1 MAQETAG
8 TIGIPVIK
16 NEVLPALENYARRQE
31 RYGRLKAAQEA
42 KAAEAAAKKAAEDAK
57 FVPKFE
63 SSRGGL
69 FSHVTEAKQKQRINQ
84 ALDIYRDPNTAQQAK
99 ILTANEA
106 NRLNMDDAD
115 YEKQLETAIYK
126 TAEDLQ
132 KNRLRKVGTDVVRSW
147 ASQQQD
153 YTSPEDFAKQVRSN
167 PDLIDFDAIGKRGKG
182 YKQARYSIEAPGG
195 GTTKQVEMSPLF
207 EYKWEK
213 DPFTG
218 GEVPVV
224 TGVNGIEAQKLID
237 SDPDIREAYDVF
249 VKSKGATPEAA
260 RQFMENS
267 FGKYGTIKYGQQFT
281 MPKKGGAGRG
291 GGDQFTMSIATPAG
305 LGAHQFEVEALSGK
319 GANIKGVQQS
329 QTGEVGGKDDQ
340 TYSYE
345 KEYVHPANK
354 KVRLLQQYDK
364 GTLGDYLE
372 ETVDGQY
379 LLKSGFN
386 YSNPTER
393 TLYFADEDIY
403 FGGTKDGPS
412 YKNGVRQ
419 NWTRIKKGKEIPTA
433 TAENL
438 IAQAKKA
445 GKKSGV
451 VKDVGYEITANMYT
465 GEEGEDKKRPIVKM
479 FIPKANAGEIKKHIE
494 MEQQKKR
501 RKPGPETTVDNFQGG
516 EVDLGY

>member
-1 MAQETAG
+1 MMIRPE
-8 TIGIPVIK
+8 
-16 NEVLPALENYARRQE
+16 L
-31 RYGRLKAAQEA
+31 
-42 KAAEAAAKKAAEDAK
+42 AEDQAAKE
-57 FVPKFE
+57 
-63 SSRGGL
+63 
-69 FSHVTEAKQKQRINQ
+69 
-84 ALDIYRDPNTAQQAK
+84 
-99 ILTANEA
+99 
-106 NRLNMDDAD
+106 
-115 YEKQLETAIYK
+115 
-126 TAEDLQ
+126 
-132 KNRLRKVGTDVVRSW
+132 
-147 ASQQQD
+147 
-153 YTSPEDFAKQVRSN
+153 
-167 PDLIDFDAIGKRGKG
+167 
-182 YKQARYSIEAPGG
+182 
-195 GTTKQVEMSPLF
+195 
-207 EYKWEK
+207 
-213 DPFTG
+213 
-218 GEVPVV
+218 
-224 TGVNGIEAQKLID
+224 
-237 SDPDIREAYDVF
+237 
-249 VKSKGATPEAA
+249 
-260 RQFMENS
+260 FMEQT
-267 FGKYGTIKYGQQFT
+267 FGKYGTVKYGQQFS
-281 MPKKGGAGRG
+281 MPRKGGGGGG
-291 GGDQFTMSIATPAG
+291 GGDQFTMSITTPAG
-305 LGAHQFEVEALSGK
+305 VGAHQFQVEALSGS

-340 TYSYE
+340 TFSYE

-354 KVRLLQQYDK
+354 KVRLLQQYNQD
-364 GTLGDYLE
+364 TLGDYLE

-419 NWTRIKKGKEIPTA
+419 NWTRIKKGKEIPPA

-465 GEEGEDKKRPIVKM
+465 GEEGEDKKRPSVKM

>member
-8 TIGIPVIK
+8 TIGIPVLK
-16 NEVLPALENYARRQE
+16 NELLPYLTDYAKRSE
-31 RYGRLKAAQEA
+31 RAELYKQKAQQR
-42 KAAEAAAKKAAEDAK
+42 AAELAAKKAAEDAK

-153 YTSPEDFAKQVRSN
+153 YTSPEEFAKQVRSN
-167 PDLIDFDAIGKRGKG
+167 PDLIDFDAIGKRGKE
-182 YKQARYSIEAPGG
+182 YKQARYSIEAPSG

-249 VKSKGATPEAA
+249 VKNKGGTPEAA
-260 RQFMENS
+260 QQFVENA
-267 FGKYGTIKYGQQFT
+267 FGRYGKVKYGQSFQ
-281 MPKKGGAGRG
+281 MPSRKGGAGG
-291 GGDQFTMSIATPAG
+291 GGKPPKDYSQTAGDTEVVIPVYTSSGDVKPGADQRFTIGSKSDVTYPISTTNHPAG
-305 LGAHQFEVEALSGK
+305 VPVYMMMGKNEEAIPDFDKLFTTNPDG
-319 GANIKGVQQS
+319 
-329 QTGEVGGKDDQ
+329 
-340 TYSYE
+340 TYTA
-345 KEYVHPANK
+345 K
-354 KVRLLQQYDK
+354 R
-364 GTLGDYLE
+364 
-372 ETVDGQY
+372 
-379 LLKSGFN
+379 GFT
-386 YSNPTER
+386 YSNPTKR
-393 TLYFADEDIY
+393 AIYFAKDDI
-403 FGGTKDGPS
+403 PV
-412 YKNGVRQ
+412 YKKNAQGVVVVEY
-419 NWTRIKKGKEIPTA
+419 TIKKGSPIGNAFAKNILANKNDSRKKGISVVPGYDLTA
-433 TAENL
+433 T
-438 IAQAKKA
+438 
-445 GKKSGV
+445 
-451 VKDVGYEITANMYT
+451 M
-465 GEEGEDKKRPIVKM
+465 
-479 FIPKANAGEIKKHIE
+479 
-494 MEQQKKR
+494 
-501 RKPGPETTVDNFQGG
+501 
-516 EVDLGY
+516 DLGDPEGRQPSLRVFVPENRSASIKGYIEKLQKGAKEQKGQIDFFED

>member
-8 TIGIPVIK
+8 TIGIPVLK
-16 NEVLPALENYARRQE
+16 NELLPYLTDYARRRE
-31 RYGRLKAAQEA
+31 RAELYKQKAEQR
-42 KAAEAAAKKAAEDAK
+42 AAELAAKRAAEEAK

-84 ALDIYRDPNTAQQAK
+84 ALDIYRDPSTTQQAK

-115 YEKQLETAIYK
+115 YEKQLESAIYK

-153 YTSPEDFAKQVRSN
+153 YTSPEEFAKQVRSN
-167 PDLIDFDAIGKRGKG
+167 PDLIDFDAIGKRGEG
-182 YKQARYSIEAPGG
+182 YKQAKYSIEAPGG

-224 TGVNGIEAQKLID
+224 TGVNGVEAQKLID

-260 RQFMENS
+260 QQFVENA
-267 FGKYGTIKYGQQFT
+267 FGRYGKVKYGQSFQ
-281 MPKKGGAGRG
+281 MPTRKGGAGG
-291 GGDQFTMSIATPAG
+291 GASDQYTMSIATKAG
-305 LGAHQFEVEALSGK
+305 AGKHRFNVYSLESTTDKK
-319 GANIKGVQQS
+319 GARVIKPTPQPQYS
-329 QTGEVGGKDDQ
+329 TVGSKDDVKYP
-340 TYSYE
+340 YST
-345 KEYVHPANK
+345 EYSHPGNRE
-354 KVRLLQQYDK
+354 VRILQSDEDVEGYAEQ
-364 GTLGDYLE
+364 LP
-372 ETVDGQY
+372 DGGY
-379 LLKSGFN
+379 LLKSGFK
-386 YSNPTER
+386 YSSPTRR
-393 TLYFADEDIY
+393 TLYFADKDLY
-403 FGGTKDGPS
+403 FGGTEKAGTPG
-412 YKNGVRQ
+412 K
-419 NWTRIKKGKEIPTA
+419 NWTLIKKGDEVPPQTA
-433 TAENL
+433 LGL
-438 IAQAKKA
+438 INNSKKQR
-445 GKKSGV
+445 KPSGV
-451 VKDVGYEITANMYT
+451 IKQTGYEVTANFGGGT
-465 GEEGEDKKRPIVKM
+465 SLNIFVPQES
-479 FIPKANAGEIKKHIE
+479 AGEIDKHIQ

-501 RKPGPETTVDNFQGG
+501 RKSGPETQVNEPFNG
-516 EVDLGY
+516 EIELIR